1 MRAPAILAAIG
12 LGLQAL
18 VAPLPAVAQTQQLLD
33 YRSIHHP
40 VVGRDGMVSSQNE
53 TASRIGAQILAR
65 GGNAVDAAVA
75 TAFALAVVLP
85 RAGNI
90 GGDGF
95 MLVHLAQGDRTVL
108 IDYRSVA
115 PKNARLEMFLGPDGK
130 LVKEASLGYRAP
142 GVPGTVAG
150 LYYAQRKY
158 GRLPWADVVQPAA
171 DLAEKGVRLSYDEAA
186 VLKWGHERLQASEEG
201 KRTFFKPDGGAYQGG
216 EVLKQPDLA
225 WSLKE
230 IEAHGADAFYRG
242 AIAQKLAAD
251 MKAHGGI
258 ITLEDLAAYRPVER
272 QPLKGTY
279 RGFTV
284 MTAPP
289 ASSGGATLIEM
300 LNILEHF
307 DLKATGLGSAASLHI
322 LSETMKLGTA
332 DRYHFMG
339 DTDFVK
345 VPLAGLTSKTYAE
358 DRAKLIDPAHVM
370 PQSSLR
376 PGEPWRHESPNTT
389 HFSIVDADGNAVS
402 NTFTLGADFGS
413 GVMVDGAGFLLNN
426 QMNNFSHAY
435 AAKAIAAHQ
444 PLPPNA
450 MQPGKRMES
459 TMTPTMVF
467 KDGKPWLITG
477 SPGGSS
483 IVGTVLQVIV
493 DVVDYGLNIDEAVH
507 QPRIFQGETN
517 QLSLE
522 PNFNPDTARL
532 LAQMGHQL
540 KAGDTQ
546 GSAQSIVVENGLMY
560 GAADPRRPGSGA
572 VPVDD
577 LR

>member
-1 MRAPAILAAIG
+1 MAALG
-12 LGLQAL
+12 LGLQML
-18 VAPLPAVAQTQQLLD
+18 LAPAPAAAQTQQLLD
-33 YRSIHHP
+33 YGSIHHP
-40 VVGRDGMVSSQNE
+40 VVGHEGMVASQNDV
-53 TASRIGAQILAR
+53 ASRAGAQILAR

-75 TAFALAVVLP
+75 TAFALAVMLP

-95 MLVHLAQGDRTVL
+95 MLVHLVQGDRTVM

-115 PKNARLEMFLGPDGK
+115 PKAARLEMFLGPDGK
-130 LVKEASLGYRAP
+130 LLKEASLGYRAP

-158 GRLPWADVVQPAA
+158 GHLPWAQVVQPAL

-186 VLKWGHERLQASEEG
+186 VLQWGHDRLQTSEEG
-201 KRTFFKPDGGAYQGG
+201 RRELFKRGGAPYAAG
-216 EVLKQPDLA
+216 EVLAQPDLA

-230 IEAHGADAFYRG
+230 IQAHGADAFYRG
-242 AIAQKLAAD
+242 AIAQKFAAD
-251 MKAHGGI
+251 MKAHGGL
-258 ITLEDLAAYRPVER
+258 ITLEDLAAYHPVER

-279 RGFTV
+279 RGLTV
-284 MTAPP
+284 YTAPP
-289 ASSGGATLIEM
+289 ASSGGASLIEM

-345 VPLAGLTSKTYAE
+345 VPLAGLTSKTYAD

-370 PQSSLR
+370 PAASLR
-376 PGEPWRHESPNTT
+376 PGEPWGHESPNTT
-389 HFSIVDADGNAVS
+389 HFSVVDAQGNAVA

-413 GVMVDGAGFLLNN
+413 GVMVEGAGFLLNN
-426 QMNNFSHAY
+426 QMNNFSDAL
-435 AAKAIAAHQ
+435 AAKAIARHE

-477 SPGGSS
+477 SPGGST

-493 DVVDYGLNIDEAVH
+493 DVVDYGLNVDEAVH
-507 QPRIFQGETN
+507 QPRVFQPASDELT
-517 QLSLE
+517 LE

-532 LAQMGHQL
+532 LAQMGHKL
-540 KAGDTQ
+540 KSGDTQ
-546 GSAQSIVVENGLMY
+546 GSAQSIVVEHGLMY
-560 GAADPRRPGSGA
+560 GAADPRRPGAEA
-572 VPVDD
+572 VAVDE